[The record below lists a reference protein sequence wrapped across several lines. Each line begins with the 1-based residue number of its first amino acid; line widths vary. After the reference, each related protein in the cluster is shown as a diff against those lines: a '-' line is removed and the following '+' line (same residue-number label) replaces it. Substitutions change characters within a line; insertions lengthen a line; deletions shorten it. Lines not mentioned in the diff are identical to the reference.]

1 MHHFGEASKGRRGF
15 VQRVKHSMTFKFVF
29 TGDHGAS
36 SMTLEM
42 RNVHG
47 EMVQVRGYSSKIL
60 NESIIHS
67 CLFQLQPISLCYA
80 NLRKISGLLQ
90 SRRIMAALKSTYVIE
105 SSFSFTSIIDM
116 KRILKKVFKS
126 KKPSLGSIHASRLV
140 PATLTPT
147 STGATDLMLSIPAC
161 DSESDETTSTQV
173 AAGINVSLQLCSLHL

>member
-47 EMVQVRGYSSKIL
+47 EMVQVRGYSSKTL

-67 CLFQLQPISLCYA
+67 CVYYNPFPRVIYAKDIGSTTIVSNYSRSKIHLCNREFFLFHIDHRYEAHFKESLQVEET
-80 NLRKISGLLQ
+80 ISGFHTCQ
-90 SRRIMAALKSTYVIE
+90 WACASN
-105 SSFSFTSIIDM
+105 FDID
-116 KRILKKVFKS
+116 K
-126 KKPSLGSIHASRLV
+126 HW
-140 PATLTPT
+140 
-147 STGATDLMLSIPAC
+147 C
-161 DSESDETTSTQV
+161 Y
-173 AAGINVSLQLCSLHL
+173 